1 MGVASASLAGDLER
15 RLRVVVAGGDPLA
28 RSGLQAL
35 LSDQPGLS
43 IVALADLGPDL
54 RLVLERERPDASV
67 WDLGIEAKLGIER
80 LRDLDGSVPVLA
92 LVTDD
97 ADGQELLAAGARGV
111 LLRDSD
117 AARIAAALFA
127 VAQQIVV
134 LEPGMGLPGPR
145 VPSDERAPIEPLTR
159 RESEVLQLL
168 AQGLSNKEIAQRLK
182 VSEHTAKF
190 HVNAILSKLG
200 VQSRT
205 EAVVKAARL
214 SLILI

>member
-1 MGVASASLAGDLER
+1 MGVASARLAEDLER
-15 RLRVVVAGGDPLA
+15 RLRVVVAGSDPLA

-43 IVALADLGPDL
+43 IVAVADLGQDL
-54 RLVLERERPDASV
+54 RQVLVRERPDASV
-67 WDLGIEAKLGIER
+67 WDLGIDVKLGIER

-92 LVTDD
+92 LVTDE
-97 ADGQELLAAGARGV
+97 AQSPELLAAGARGV
-111 LLRDSD
+111 LLRDSE
-117 AARIAAALFA
+117 ARRIMAALFA
-127 VAQQIVV
+127 LAQQIAV
-134 LEPGMGLPGPR
+134 LEPGLGQPVIR
-145 VPSDERAPIEPLTR
+145 VPTDERAPLEPLTR

-168 AQGLSNKEIAQRLK
+168 AQGLSNKEIAQRLHI
-182 VSEHTAKF
+182 SEHTSKF